1 MLLSLALSAL
11 QFVIITLFILCYNAT
26 MTTPW
31 NKIKAEY
38 LQGVAPKE
46 LAAKY
51 NINASAIHTKFNKD
65 GTSRKLR
72 ELTSNLSEEIRD
84 KIDKATTIAIRRLTE
99 MLESAETKD
108 ADLVAA
114 TRAILDV
121 SGLKSQK
128 LETTITE
135 LPVIKDDI

>member
-1 MLLSLALSAL
+1 
-11 QFVIITLFILCYNAT
+11 

-46 LAAKY
+46 LAKKY
-51 NINASAIHTKFNKD
+51 NLSPNTIHTKFCQD
-65 GTSRKLR
+65 GTTKKLK

-84 KIDKATTIAIRRLTE
+84 KIDKATTLAIRRLTE
-99 MLESAETKD
+99 MLESTETKD

-128 LETTITE
+128 VEATVTE

>member
-1 MLLSLALSAL
+1 MYA
-11 QFVIITLFILCYNAT
+11 IITF

-72 ELTSNLSEEIRD
+72 ELTSNLSDEIRD
-84 KIDKATTIAIRRLTE
+84 KIEKATTIAIKRLTE
-99 MLESAETKD
+99 MLESAGNR
-108 ADLVAA
+108 VHG
-114 TRAILDV
+114 TRGIQSA
-121 SGLKSQK
+121 
-128 LETTITE
+128 
-135 LPVIKDDI
+135 

>member
-1 MLLSLALSAL
+1 
-11 QFVIITLFILCYNAT
+11 

-51 NINASAIHTKFNKD
+51 NLAPATIHTKFCQD
-65 GTSRKLR
+65 GTSKKLK

-99 MLESAETKD
+99 MLESEETKD

-128 LETTITE
+128 VEATVTE

>member
-1 MLLSLALSAL
+1 
-11 QFVIITLFILCYNAT
+11 

-72 ELTSNLSEEIRD
+72 ELTSNLSDEIRD